1 MSQYLTI
8 SANFRAGASLPT
20 IEEHYESLWRL
31 AKFLE
36 TINVPLDEWF
46 PPADTEANSRLNKAF
61 SDGGPS
67 TAAIAMA
74 KADKANLASDLR
86 NLGVWNGTEGE
97 GGMAFTTTLDTG
109 YIPSNLDFSSKG
121 IAALKDYRNVVKL
134 VQTIIAIWRPML
146 VQVDPD
152 DYSDKKIFPDR
163 PSAGWMIYLPY
174 TVMAAQVPEAA
185 HVIPIMDDKGKKQ
198 QGTLIV
204 TVADTFD
211 VNAPEHVKKANAIE
225 TRLVDQDLLP
235 TLREFVTKF

>member
-8 SANFRAGASLPT
+8 SANFRVGNSLPT
-20 IEEHYESLWRL
+20 IEEHYDSLWRF

-36 TINVPLDEWF
+36 VMSVPLDEWF
-46 PPADTEANSRLNKAF
+46 PPADTDENSRMNKAF
-61 SDGGPS
+61 NDGGPS

-97 GGMAFTTTLDTG
+97 GGMAFATTLDSG

-121 IAALKDYRNVVKL
+121 IASLTDYRNVVKL
-134 VQTIIAIWRPML
+134 VQTIIAIWKPIL
-146 VQVDPD
+146 VQVNPD
-152 DYSDKKIFPDR
+152 DCSNKKIFQDR
-163 PSAGWMIYLPY
+163 PSAGWMLYLPY
-174 TVMAAQVPEAA
+174 TIVATQVPEAA
-185 HVIPIMDDKGKKQ
+185 HVIPIMDEKGKKQ

-204 TVADTFD
+204 TVADRFN
-211 VNAPEHVKKANAIE
+211 VNDAEHVKTANAIE

-235 TLREFVTKF
+235 TLREFVTRF

>member
-20 IEEHYESLWRL
+20 IEEHYDSLWKL

-36 TINVPLDEWF
+36 TIGVPLDEWF
-46 PPADTEANSRLNKAF
+46 PPADTEVSSLLNKAF
-61 SDGGPS
+61 NEGGPS

-74 KADKANLASDLR
+74 KADKANLASDMR

-97 GGMAFTTTLDTG
+97 GGMVFSTTIDTG
-109 YIPSNLDFSSKG
+109 PIPSSLDFSSKG
-121 IAALKDYRNVVKL
+121 IGTLKDYRNVVQL
-134 VQTIIAIWRPML
+134 VQTIIDIWKPML

-152 DYSDKKIFPDR
+152 DYSDKKVFPDR
-163 PSAGWMIYLPY
+163 PSAGWMIYLPFAIG
-174 TVMAAQVPEAA
+174 AAQVPEAA
-185 HVIPIMDDKGKKQ
+185 QVISIMDEQGKKQ

-211 VNAPEHVKKANAIE
+211 ASDPEHVKKANAIE

-235 TLREFVTKF
+235 TLREFVTRF